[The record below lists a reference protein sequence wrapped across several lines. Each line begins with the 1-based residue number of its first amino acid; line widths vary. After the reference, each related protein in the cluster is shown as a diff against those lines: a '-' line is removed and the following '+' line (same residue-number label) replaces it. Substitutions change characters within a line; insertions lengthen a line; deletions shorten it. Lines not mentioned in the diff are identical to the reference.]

1 MTPRA
6 TSARSVIAGLVALLL
21 IAPLL
26 GLGTWQVKRL
36 AWKRDLIAQVDARVH
51 AAPVAV
57 PGPTAW
63 PEIDGPRAQYRRVRL
78 TGRFLPVPPALV
90 QAATVHGAGW
100 WVMAPLRTG
109 QGFVVLANR
118 GFVPTRAA
126 APPPLGP
133 VILTGLLRVAEPGG
147 GFLRS
152 NDPARDAWYSRDV
165 AAIAA
170 ARRLGV
176 VAPYFV
182 DLDAAS
188 SPPGGPIGGLTI
200 IAFPNNH
207 LVYAITWYVLA
218 MMVAG
223 ALVIFLRA
231 DRRAAPQ

>member
-1 MTPRA
+1 MRRRA
-6 TSARSVIAGLVALLL
+6 TGARVTAVVVALLL
-21 IAPLL
+21 IAMLIA
-26 GLGTWQVKRL
+26 LGTWQVKRL

-51 AAPVAV
+51 AAPVAA
-57 PGPTAW
+57 PGPAAW
-63 PEIDGPRAQYRRVRL
+63 PKVDGPRAQYRRLRL
-78 TGRFLPVPPALV
+78 TGQFLPVPPALV
-90 QAATVHGAGW
+90 QAATVQGPGW
-100 WVMAPLRTG
+100 WVIAPMRTE
-109 QGFVVLANR
+109 QGFVVLVNL
-118 GFVPTRAA
+118 GFVPTRAVA
-126 APPPLGP
+126 APPAGP
-133 VILTGLLRVAEPGG
+133 VTLTGLLRITEPGG

-170 ARRLGV
+170 ARKLGV
-176 VAPYFV
+176 VAPYFI

-188 SPPGGPIGGLTI
+188 APPGGPIGGLTV

>member
-1 MTPRA
+1 MTRRA
-6 TSARSVIAGLVALLL
+6 TGARVAAGVVALLL
-21 IAPLL
+21 IVLL
-26 GLGTWQVKRL
+26 VALGTWQVKRL

-57 PGPTAW
+57 TGPAAW
-63 PEIDGPRAQYRRVRL
+63 LQIDGPRAQYRRVRL

-100 WVMAPLRTG
+100 WVMAPMRTE

-118 GFVPTRAA
+118 GFVPTRAV

-133 VILTGLLRVAEPGG
+133 VTLTGLLRVTEPGG

-170 ARRLGV
+170 ARKLGV

-188 SPPGGPIGGLTI
+188 APAGGPIGGLTI
-200 IAFPNNH
+200 ITFPNNH

-223 ALVIFLRA
+223 ALVLFLRA
-231 DRRAAPQ
+231 DRRTAPR